1 MLRRFCL
8 LTITATTMPAG
19 CQNHTTF
26 LPNLRMISKAKT
38 TWIFCFEGEEQFL
51 KAAAYYEREHVTCC
65 LIRWGTTPNC
75 CSLRAILESGCMCA
89 KPLLPNFR
97 LCTCRDPRRVGKSAS
112 RKHFFQFYHFAN
124 EQRPETAH
132 GDWRWSRISSP
143 HEDYPRSQ

>member
-1 MLRRFCL
+1 MH
-8 LTITATTMPAG
+8 AVKPKGAG
-19 CQNHTTF
+19 W
-26 LPNLRMISKAKT
+26 LPKPYHVFTEFTDDQQSEDDLD
-38 TWIFCFEGEEQFL
+38 FGFEGEEQFS
-51 KAAAYYEREHVTCC
+51 KAAAFYEREHVTCC

-132 GDWRWSRISSP
+132 GDWRWNRISSP